1 MTPAL
6 FFAFTAGAVA
16 TVNPCGW
23 ALLPAWFAR
32 RLSGS
37 RGTRQAFAALRAGV
51 MATAGFIVIFGVAGV
66 ALALGA
72 AWLGPLLP
80 VVGLGVG
87 VTLAL
92 IGVASLLD
100 LRWSALPGG
109 EMCRTV
115 SDRHG
120 SLFFGIGY
128 GLLSL
133 SCTLPIFLSALGFSL
148 TGTPL
153 DLALNMLAYA
163 LGMGT
168 VLSSLG
174 IVAATAGAGFGQLTP
189 QGAVIVRKIGA
200 VLLLAAAAYV
210 IIYWGRVVFGDV
222 MVESRI
228 VNVGERASGFLRRWL
243 TGDTGRV
250 ATGLSLALLLA
261 MGAYGLSRRRRRRIQ
276 PHSAVEHRGG
286 PQ

>member
-6 FFAFTAGAVA
+6 LFAFTAGAVA

-32 RLSGS
+32 RMNDG
-37 RGTRQAFAALRAGV
+37 GAAVPFFAALRAGIL
-51 MATAGFIVIFGVAGV
+51 ATIGFIVIFGLAGL

-87 VTLAL
+87 VVLAAL
-92 IGVASLLD
+92 GVASLLD
-100 LRWSALPGG
+100 LRWRALPGG
-109 EMCRTV
+109 GICRTV

-120 SLFFGIGY
+120 SLIFGIGY

-133 SCTLPIFLSALGFSL
+133 SCTLPIFLAALGVSL

-168 VLSSLG
+168 VLTSLG
-174 IVAATAGAGFGQLTP
+174 IAAATAGAGFGRLTT
-189 QGAVIVRKIGA
+189 QGAFIVRKISA
-200 VLLLAAAAYV
+200 ALLLAAAAYV
-210 IIYWGRVVFGDV
+210 IFYWGRVVFGDV
-222 MVESRI
+222 MAESRI
-228 VNVGERASGFLRRWL
+228 VNAGEVVSGSLRGWL
-243 TGDTGRV
+243 SGDTGRV
-250 ATGLSLALLLA
+250 FTGLTLVLLLA
-261 MGAYGLSRRRRRRIQ
+261 AGAYSFLRTWQR
-276 PHSAVEHRGG
+276 RGG
-286 PQ
+286 ARSPVGHRENPQ